1 MKWCAEHLM
10 LRHTQKRQ
18 PVSPATQDRAACLM
32 RTERPGQGSGPIR
45 ACRNLQSGS
54 RRSRSPWCD
63 LTIDLTASAS
73 PAADLTSALSDSQTA
88 TRKTVFLSAGPIAG
102 PIRHQTKKGLTA
114 IRRKPFVFQHISKR
128 GRRDSNPQASVPRQ
142 MIPAERMTP

>member
-88 TRKTVFLSAGPIAG
+88 TRKMVFLSAG
-102 PIRHQTKKGLTA
+102 PIRHQTKKRLTA
-114 IRRKPFVFQHISKR
+114 IRRKPFVFPLLNKR
-128 GRRDSNPQASVPRQ
+128 GRRDSNPQPPDRQ
-142 MIPAERMTP
+142 SGTLTN